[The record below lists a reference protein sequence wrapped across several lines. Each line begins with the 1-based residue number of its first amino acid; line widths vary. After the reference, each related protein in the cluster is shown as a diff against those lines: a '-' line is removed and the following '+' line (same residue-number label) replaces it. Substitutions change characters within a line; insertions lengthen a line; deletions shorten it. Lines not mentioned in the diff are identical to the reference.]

1 MINLDIKK
9 LEKKRD
15 YLILNEDNIIIGFS
29 TAEENRSFNRNTE
42 EGIKELDGIKN
53 EFNVKELAYLKQI
66 HSDTVY
72 VFDGQESFNDN
83 EGDGIITN
91 KLDTCIGV
99 FTADCVPIILIDKT
113 LGVVGAVHSGWKGTI
128 SGIVKKALEGM
139 KEKFN
144 CKAENIKIYIGP
156 HIRKCCYEISEELK
170 ERFLKETGIE
180 EKELFA
186 GRNLSM
192 EKVIEKDCLDFGVK
206 EDNIFSL
213 NLCTY
218 CTEDI
223 KLHSYRKS
231 DGSYGRLFTFVIIK

>member
-1 MINLDIKK
+1 MINLDIKN

-15 YLILNEDNIIIGFS
+15 YLVLNEGNITIGFS

-42 EGIKELDGIKN
+42 EGIKELEGIKE
-53 EFNVKELAYLKQI
+53 EFDVKELAYLKQI
-66 HSDTVY
+66 HSDSVY
-72 VFDGQESFNDN
+72 VYNGQELFKDN
-83 EGDGIITN
+83 EGDGIVTR
-91 KLDTCIGV
+91 KVDTCIGV
-99 FTADCVPIILIDKT
+99 FTADCVPIILVDKT
-113 LGVVGAVHSGWKGTI
+113 LGVVSAVHSGWKGTI
-128 SGIVKKALEGM
+128 SSIVKKALEKM
-139 KEKFN
+139 KEEFN

-180 EKELFA
+180 ENILFN

-192 EKVIEKDCLDFGVK
+192 EKVIEKDCLDFGVRD
-206 EDNIFSL
+206 ENIFSL

-218 CTEDI
+218 CADDI